1 MNRRIAYLLIFLLA
15 FSAISCHK
23 LRRHYGT
30 KSYEPVDRQ
39 VEPKDVALLPG
50 YHIEVVSTGLTYP
63 TAIAFDEA
71 GGIYVTE
78 AGYAYGEIFLP
89 PRLIKIEKDG
99 KHTVIAEGET
109 NGPWTGIA
117 FHNGHFYIAEGGALK
132 GGSIIRV
139 SKTGEIIRLVEGLPS
154 FGDHH
159 TNGPLIKDDYIYFG
173 QGTATNSGVVGKDN
187 YQFGWLARKP
197 QFHDI
202 PCEDITLTGETFE
215 TESPLE
221 SNKGQEVRTAAY
233 SPYGQHSSAGQ
244 VVKGQVPCTG
254 AIMRVPLE
262 GGPVEVVAWGF
273 RNPYGLAEAPDGSV
287 YITENGFDVR
297 GSRPVDG
304 AGDVLWK
311 VTPGT
316 WYGWPDFSAGEPIY
330 NEHYQDQTRVHD
342 PKPLLAKHPNH
353 PPRPAA
359 ILSVHSSSNGIDF
372 SRSKAFGFEGHA
384 FIAQFGD
391 MAPDVGSLY
400 QPVGYK
406 IVRVDVKNGT
416 IEDFAVNKGK
426 VNMPASLGEHKGL
439 ERPIDVKFDNS
450 GSSLYVVDFGVM
462 QITDE
467 GPAPKKSTGVI
478 WKITKTGL

>member
-1 MNRRIAYLLIFLLA
+1 MALTIV
-15 FSAISCHK
+15 SCHK

-30 KSYEPVDRQ
+30 KSYDQVARPVESNDI
-39 VEPKDVALLPG
+39 ALPQG
-50 YHIEVVSTGLTYP
+50 YSIEAVSTGLTYP
-63 TAIAFDEA
+63 TGIAFDES
-71 GGIYVTE
+71 GETYVIE
-78 AGYAYGEIFLP
+78 AGYSYGEIFLP
-89 PRLIKIEKDG
+89 PKLVKIEKDG
-99 KHTVIAEGET
+99 KHTVVAEGQK

-117 FHNGHFYIAEGGALK
+117 FYNGNFYIAEGGELE
-132 GGSIIRV
+132 GGGILRIT
-139 SKTGEIIRLVEGLPS
+139 KKGEITRLVEGLPS

-159 TNGPLIKDDYIYFG
+159 TNGPLIKDGYIYFG

-197 QFHDI
+197 GFHDI
-202 PCEDITLTGETFE
+202 PCNDITLTNETFK

-221 SNKGQEVRTAAY
+221 NNKGQEVRTAAY

-244 VVKGQVPCTG
+244 VIKGKVPCTG
-254 AIMRVPLE
+254 ALMRVPLE

-273 RNPYGLAEAPDGSV
+273 RNPFGIAAAPDGSI

-311 VTPGT
+311 VSPGT

-330 NEHYQDQTRVHD
+330 SEDFQDQTRTHD
-342 PKPLLAKHPNH
+342 PRPLLAQYPNI
-353 PPRPAA
+353 PPKPIA
-359 ILSVHSSSNGIDF
+359 IFGVHSCSDGIDF
-372 SRSKAFGFEGHA
+372 STSKAFGFEGQA
-384 FIAQFGD
+384 FVAQFGD

-400 QPVGYK
+400 NPVGYK
-406 IVRVDVKNGT
+406 VVRVNVQNGT

-426 VNMPASLGEHKGL
+426 VNMPASLGKHGGL
-439 ERPIDVKFDNS
+439 ERPVAVKFNNNENA
-450 GSSLYVVDFGVM
+450 LYIVDFGVM

-478 WKITKTGL
+478 WKITKTGQ